1 MLLSCSLL
9 FNYFMLVA
17 LEASGF
23 LCGLV
28 LLLLYPAIGFCGS
41 DLEAMAMTAWKLLEA
56 EAMRW
61 VGDPRAQVVWTSA
74 MLRVMMGASGMPLD
88 LSML

>member
-1 MLLSCSLL
+1 
-9 FNYFMLVA
+9 
-17 LEASGF
+17 
-23 LCGLV
+23 
-28 LLLLYPAIGFCGS
+28 
-41 DLEAMAMTAWKLLEA
+41 MTAWKLLEA

-88 LSML
+88 LSMLQEDKESEREREERDCGRRKT